1 MFFGGLTSKEVS
13 CSTLE
18 VPSLEPISSFFLSF
32 FAFFPYF
39 CSWGYH
45 RPMGQI
51 PLFWMLFWRI
61 FFCSSVCNCSFC
73 PPLGRSGL
81 TVRDSGLYESF
92 GGLAYDCSIAVKDSG
107 LYGSWGLAHFWHE
120 FAFQT
125 EKSNLS
131 LFWSLAFSSCLAF
144 SSLAFALSLVVPV
157 LSLSCSSSRRGSGLG
172 ERKLRVHE
180 S

>member
-1 MFFGGLTSKEVS
+1 
-13 CSTLE
+13 
-18 VPSLEPISSFFLSF
+18 
-32 FAFFPYF
+32 
-39 CSWGYH
+39 
-45 RPMGQI
+45 MGQI
-51 PLFWMLFWRI
+51 HPFWMLFWRI
-61 FFCSSVCNCSFC
+61 FFFCSSVCNCSFC

-144 SSLAFALSLVVPV
+144 SSLAFALSLIVPV
-157 LSLSCSSSRRGSGLG
+157 SDMITQQGGDRLADLSPSTQPVLNLSCSSPRRGSGLG